1 MINLM
6 RAEWKKSLGNYQLT
20 SFLVWVYP
28 VGSGAFYVLMIIAS
42 LLSETMRAGMPLG
55 TGSWVVDMVSG
66 WGLIN
71 SLGGGVFGRLF
82 PLAYMAVVFAGE
94 YEWGTWKNILPRN
107 RRHKIISAKLII
119 LSVLVMISLTMMTV
133 LIAIGQGLLHRIV
146 GIAYGPGMNQ
156 DAIAEFLSGYGREAS
171 LAGTSMLIL
180 ATFAALAAVITRST
194 IGTLLLSF
202 GFSILDILM
211 AGILLLISNILNQP
225 NLVNL
230 FQYSIT
236 YNLDNIRTWVMINEP
251 LRQPVPGFT
260 AEPTFAASAVVLTG
274 WLILLL
280 VVTLFTFQ
288 RQDITG

>member
-42 LLSETMRAGMPLG
+42 LLSKTMRAGMPLG

-71 SLGGGVFGRLF
+71 SFPGNVFGRLF

-171 LAGTSMLIL
+171 LAGTTMLIL

-236 YNLDNIRTWVMINEP
+236 YNLDNIRTWLMIAEP

-260 AEPTFAASAVVLTG
+260 AEPTLAASAMVLTG